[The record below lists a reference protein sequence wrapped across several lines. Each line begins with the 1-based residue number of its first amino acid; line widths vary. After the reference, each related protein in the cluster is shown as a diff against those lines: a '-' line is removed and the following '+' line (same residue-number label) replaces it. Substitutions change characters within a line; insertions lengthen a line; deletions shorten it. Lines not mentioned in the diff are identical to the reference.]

1 MNMQPR
7 PSLGPDAAADAAAD
21 VVLRLRGVRK
31 TYKGT
36 VAVEKVDLDVRRGEF
51 LTLLGPSG
59 SGKTTTLRMIAGF
72 EIPDAGTIELDG
84 VDVART
90 PPFDRNVNTVF
101 QDYALFPHMS
111 VAQNIAYG
119 LKAKNVRRAECD
131 ARVDD
136 ALRIVQLGALAKR
149 LPGQLSGGQRQRV
162 GLARAIV
169 NRPGLLLLDEPLGA
183 LDLKLRRDMQLE
195 LKHIQ
200 EEVGITFL
208 YVTHDQEEA
217 LSMSSR
223 IAIFNQGHIE
233 QIDTPRDIYDQPAT
247 PFVAGFVG
255 TSSLIERE
263 GKLLVLRP
271 EKVRIGALGTTFPD
285 PSLQSEQGVLEDIV
299 FLGMVTKYVV
309 RLDDGTKIEA
319 VTSNLDSGAT
329 PFSNLR
335 GEKILV
341 AWNPHTVSTLAYRN

>member
-1 MNMQPR
+1 MNVRQR
-7 PSLGPDAAADAAAD
+7 PALQTVAEGVAADA
-21 VVLRLRGVRK
+21 VLRLRGVRK

-36 VAVEKVDLDVRRGEF
+36 VAVENVDLDVMRGEF

-101 QDYALFPHMS
+101 QDYALFPHMT
-111 VAQNIAYG
+111 VAENIAYG
-119 LKAKNVRRAECD
+119 LNAKGIARAERE

-136 ALRIVQLGALAKR
+136 ALRIVQLQALAKR

-183 LDLKLRRDMQLE
+183 LDLQLRRDMQLE

-200 EEVGITFL
+200 EQVGITFL

-223 IAIFNQGHIE
+223 IAIFNKGSIE
-233 QIDTPRDIYDQPAT
+233 QVDTPRQVYDHPRT
-247 PFVAGFVG
+247 RFVAGFVG
-255 TSSLIERE
+255 TSSFVTRE
-263 GKLLVLRP
+263 GKLLILRP
-271 EKVRIGALGTTFPD
+271 EKVRLARVGTPFEERN
-285 PSLQSEQGVLEDIV
+285 LHSERGRLEDVV
-299 FLGMVTKYVV
+299 FLGTVTKYVV
-309 RLDDGTKIEA
+309 RLDDGTKVESVSA
-319 VTSNLDSGAT
+319 NVDGASNQ
-329 PFSNLR
+329 FSDLR
-335 GEKILV
+335 GETVLV
-341 AWNPHTVSTLAYRN
+341 AWNPDTISTLAYRS